1 MKNIALICHPN
12 KTYLPELLG
21 NIVNWCEKHEIKAF
35 MLPETAKKFGYP
47 GLALEAENLVKAVDM
62 GIVLG
67 GDGTILS
74 ATRWLAPNGIPV
86 AGINLGHLGFLSLD
100 EPDNAIQTLEKLKNK
115 EYAVE
120 PRMMLEAQV
129 YRKGCLVY
137 QGIALNDV
145 VIQKESK
152 SRVIDVDISISGTS
166 VNSYRGDGVI
176 FSTPTG
182 STAYSLSAGGPIV
195 SPNMELIILCPLNC
209 HTLSAR
215 PLIAC
220 DKETLTAVLKSDN
233 TRVDIVLDGQESFSL
248 ENQDCIK
255 ISKNSFPAQII
266 TFNPHNFFQLL
277 RKKMHWK

>member
-1 MKNIALICHPN
+1 MPK
-12 KTYLPELLG
+12 LLG
-21 NIVNWCEKHEIKAF
+21 NIIDWCKKNQVNAF
-35 MLPETAKKFGYP
+35 LLPETASKFGYNQ
-47 GLALEAENLVKAVDM
+47 LALRAEDMVKTIDL

-74 ATRWLAPNGIPV
+74 ATRWLAPNSIPV

-100 EPDNAIQTLEKLKNK
+100 EPDNAIETLEKLKK
-115 EYAVE
+115 KAYEVE
-120 PRMMLEAQV
+120 NRMMLEANV
-129 YRKGCLVY
+129 YRKSQRVYKGLV
-137 QGIALNDV
+137 LNDV
-145 VIQKESK
+145 VIQKEAK
-152 SRVIDVDISISGTS
+152 SRVIDVDISISGTV

-215 PLIAC
+215 PLITC
-220 DKETLTAVLKSDN
+220 EKETLTAVLKSDN
-233 TRVDIVLDGQESFSL
+233 TRVEIVLDGQESFSL
-248 ENQDCIK
+248 ENQDTVE
-255 ISKNSFPAQII
+255 ISKNEFPAQIV
-266 TFNPHNFFQLL
+266 TFNPHNFFELL

>member
-1 MKNIALICHPN
+1 MKSIALICHPN
-12 KTYLPELLG
+12 KAYLPELLQ
-21 NIVNWCEKHEIKAF
+21 NIIAWCGKNHIKAF
-35 MLPETAKKFGYP
+35 LLPDTADRFGYTQ
-47 GLALEAENLVKAVDM
+47 LALEAEALVKTVDM

-74 ATRWLAPNGIPV
+74 ATRWLAPNNIPV

-100 EPDNAIQTLEKLKNK
+100 EPDNAIQTLEKLKAK
-115 EYAVE
+115 QYEVE
-120 PRMMLEAQV
+120 ARMMLEAQV
-129 YRKGCLVY
+129 YRRGTLVY
-137 QGIALNDV
+137 QGIVLNDV

-152 SRVIDVDISISGTS
+152 SRVIDVDISISGTT

-220 DKETLTAVLKSDN
+220 EKETLTAILKSDN

-248 ENQDCIK
+248 EDQDCIK
-255 ISKNSFPAQII
+255 VKKNHFPAQII
-266 TFNPHNFFQLL
+266 SFNPRNYFQLL
-277 RKKMHWK
+277 RKKMNWK